1 MAHIG
6 LSNRT
11 IADKVGRSQST
22 VSRMIRTYNYKT
34 FHYRDLTRIRKQKT
48 TKYEDWILTR
58 IAKTHDDQAFRDI
71 IHISSI
77 EVSQI
82 MLCRRLKEVDLCS
95 RIRRCKPVLT
105 SRHKAAHLRWARK
118 YQNWTVE
125 DWMRVIWSD
134 ECSIVL
140 GRKSRRRHCIRKKGH
155 AYKAR
160 HCDGTVKSEKVT
172 MMVWTCFS
180 GAKVGPLIVCEAG
193 SVNADRYLEI
203 LEHGLI
209 TFVNDLFTLQSESD
223 TITVVTNDSFLFMHD
238 NAPCHTAVK
247 VKQYMKRRRIPIMK

>member
-77 EVSQI
+77 EVSEI